1 MSLAIKLSIIILSF
15 HAYNLMSFSLLKVLP
30 YWIAQ
35 FIGAFFGAVVVY
47 SVYFGMQFYYN
58 YKNDIMTSAT
68 TYRTT

>member
-1 MSLAIKLSIIILSF
+1 M
-15 HAYNLMSFSLLKVLP
+15 HTMSFSLLKVLP

-58 YKNDIMTSAT
+58 YKNDVMTSAT